1 MRSQARDHPVLL
13 PLSESAYLKCAVLMC
28 AE

>member
-13 PLSESAYLKCAVLMC
+13 PLSEAAYLKCAVLTLLD
-28 AE
+28 